1 MKRVLLLGIVA
12 AGALALNCPAAQADS
27 QSSPGVVHAANASM
41 AINRPMDYS
50 TSWRG
55 NFNPGLNFRP
65 QAVLCHVQS
74 TFGQGTSWTLTP
86 GMGTPRQIEVVYVA
100 RMGSTCGMAPFYG
113 FGFISS
119 VDP

>member
-12 AGALALNCPAAQADS
+12 AGAMALTCAVARADS
-27 QSSPGVVHAANASM
+27 QGSAGVVHAANASM
-41 AINRPMDYS
+41 GINRPMDYS

-74 TFGQGTSWTLTP
+74 TFGQGSSWTLTP
-86 GMGTPRQIEVVYVA
+86 GMGEPRPIDVVYVA

-113 FGFISS
+113 FGFIYPVS
-119 VDP
+119 P